1 MSLEGLNY
9 LCFNTL
15 LLFNGCNKNINNTF
29 IASLLVLL
37 LIAGVGVWGLRKV
50 ETEIKANLQS
60 HITESLNSTILLVQY
75 WINDQ
80 KLDIETNAIESE
92 IKRTLKMGFA
102 QYLTKPIVL
111 DQFLEMMNRYLGPS
125 TSLLNNEPT
134 DSKKPLDE

>member
-1 MSLEGLNY
+1 MNLLVASNGQEGL
-9 LCFNTL
+9 TL
-15 LLFNGCNKNINNTF
+15 ARKYNP
-29 IASLLVLL
+29 L
-37 LIAGVGVWGLRKV
+37 LILLDLHMPQINGWDVFER
-50 ETEIKANLQS
+50 LQQS
-60 HITESLNSTILLVQY
+60 PAT
-75 WINDQ
+75 Q
-80 KLDIETNAIESE
+80 KIPVVAISANAIESE